1 MVYVDFRVRPGTDS
15 LRFEEALRGIDGVIG
30 FSAVTG
36 AYDYQVKFACVDQDD
51 LYRKLVKLRL
61 QPGVEESHTRLIL
74 DESLL

>member
-36 AYDYQVKFACVDQDD
+36 GYDYQVKFACVDQDD